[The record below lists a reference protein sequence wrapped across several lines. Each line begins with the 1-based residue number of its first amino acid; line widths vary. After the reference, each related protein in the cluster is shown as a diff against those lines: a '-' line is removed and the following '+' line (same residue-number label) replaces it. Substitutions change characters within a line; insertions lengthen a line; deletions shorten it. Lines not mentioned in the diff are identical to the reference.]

1 VRANYNGNGRFSST
15 SPVGSFEAGKNAYG
29 MFDMAGNVWEWTS
42 THKGPGS
49 ASLIVKGGSWMD
61 GPADLR
67 VSNRREVDPSKG
79 YVDVG
84 FRLVREATHE

>member
-1 VRANYNGNGRFSST
+1 VRANYSGNGRYSST

-29 MFDMAGNVWEWTS
+29 LFDMAGNVWQWTS
-42 THKGPGS
+42 TGRAATGR
-49 ASLIVKGGSWMD
+49 LIVKGGSWMD

-84 FRLVREATHE
+84 FRLVREVIND